1 MRTISRFWSLFWR
14 TFLVFLLLGVAI
26 AVLFRLLSVG
36 IESFTPQS
44 AQTAILLKPTI
55 WYAFLAITLSGLE
68 FILGINLVRLIG
80 GKRLNYSRTVWKNYV
95 LGLSLVLFL
104 LATLNAGIAF
114 LASLHA
120 WVAYKIFVAPLHFLG
135 GVFVLAAR
143 IPSPE
148 NGL

>member
-1 MRTISRFWSLFWR
+1 MRTISRFWSLLWR
-14 TFLVFLLLGVAI
+14 TFLVFLLFGIAVAI
-26 AVLFRLLSVG
+26 LFRLFSVG
-36 IESFTPQS
+36 VESLTPQS

-55 WYAFLAITLSGLE
+55 WYVFLAITLSGLE
-68 FILGINLVRLIG
+68 LILGINLVGLIF
-80 GKRLNYSRTVWKNYV
+80 GKRLNYSRVVWKNYI

-114 LASLHA
+114 LASIDT
-120 WVAYKIFVAPLHFLG
+120 WVMYKIYVAPLLFLS
-135 GVFVLAAR
+135 GVFILSAR

>member
-1 MRTISRFWSLFWR
+1 MRTISRFWSLLWR

-26 AVLFRLLSVG
+26 AILFRLLSVG

-44 AQTAILLKPTI
+44 AQTAILFKPTI

-68 FILGINLVRLIG
+68 LILGINLVRLIV

-114 LASLHA
+114 LASVDT
-120 WVAYKIFVAPLHFLG
+120 WVAYKIYVAPLLFLS
-135 GVFVLAAR
+135 GVFILAAR